1 MTEVIVHGVPG
12 SPYVRSALLG
22 LQEKGAPHRLAAMG
36 MGDGKSP
43 QHLARHPFG
52 RIPVIDH
59 GDFQLYE
66 TQAILRYVD
75 AVFPGTPLMPA
86 DPRAAARANQ
96 ICGIVD
102 WYLFPQVSA
111 TIGFQRV
118 ILPLMGGKTDEAI
131 VAAAV
136 PNAERC
142 FAVLDRMV
150 ASQPFMA
157 GDQLSIADL
166 MVAPHLDFLAVTP
179 EGARLLAGAGL
190 MSWLERMRMRPS
202 MEATTPQKLG
212 MAA

>member
-43 QHLARHPFG
+43 EHLARHPFG

-66 TQAILRYVD
+66 TQAILRYLD
-75 AVFPGTPLMPA
+75 AVYPGAPLLPA

-102 WYLFPQVSA
+102 WYLFPQVTA
-111 TIGFQRV
+111 TIGFQRI
-118 ILPLMGGKTDEAI
+118 ILPMMGGRTDEAAA
-131 VAAAV
+131 AAAV

-142 FAVLDRMV
+142 FAVLERF
-150 ASQPFMA
+150 AAGKPFLVGEA
-157 GDQLSIADL
+157 VSIADL
-166 MVAPHLDFLAVTP
+166 MLAPQLDFLAMTP
-179 EGARLLAGAGL
+179 EGAKLLGGTAL
-190 MSWLERMRMRPS
+190 LPWLERMRSRPS